1 MTATAI
7 IIISCL
13 LLHRSGVINKFLN
26 ACKVSADPEK
36 IPETP
41 PAEPEEGRQKWE
53 TEAAYILEQQ
63 GKNPGT
69 VKYMGDEMLI
79 KIIRDYLDI

>member
-7 IIISCL
+7 IIITCL
-13 LLHRSGVINKFLN
+13 LLHRSGVMNKFLT
-26 ACKVSADPEK
+26 ACKVSADPEP

-41 PAEPEEGRQKWE
+41 PAPPEEGRQKWE

-63 GKNPGT
+63 GKNPDT
-69 VKYMGDEMLI
+69 VRYMGDEMLI
-79 KIIRDYLDI
+79 HIIREYLDI